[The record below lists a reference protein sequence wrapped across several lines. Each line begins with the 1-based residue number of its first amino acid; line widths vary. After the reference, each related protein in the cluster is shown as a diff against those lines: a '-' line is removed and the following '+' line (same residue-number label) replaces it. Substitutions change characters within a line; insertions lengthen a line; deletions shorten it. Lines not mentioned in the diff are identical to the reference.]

1 MTKALLLLRKDLRI
15 LRRSP
20 LVLLLL
26 LAYPVVIALLVGL
39 VAAYANAKPRVAL
52 VDLDGLPETLVL
64 GGERFHIDRT
74 IDRVREEVELVRLSP
89 EEAERQLETGKVVAT
104 LTVPDGFVRELR
116 LMVRSPEVVLETTQG
131 GLAPR
136 VRQQVQ
142 ALVYGLNRELQSA
155 YIEANLRYIDL
166 IRDGGRGE
174 FLGREFDVLGL
185 DGARRELD
193 ELPAGPRLDRI
204 REFVRTAD
212 LALDQ
217 TDEALRATATP
228 IALVEA
234 DERGRTWALSAQVQA
249 YGLGL
254 TITFLAL
261 VLAAGALAAERDEG
275 VLGRLR
281 RGLVTPGQLVA
292 AKVALAVVVA
302 VGIGLAIALS
312 FGLAVELGDVVGGEP
327 WGRLPLL
334 AAGLV
339 LAGASLGALGVLLGA
354 IAGESRA
361 AVLVALLVVLP
372 LVFLGLI
379 PREVVP
385 PAGIASDA
393 LPFAHAVRFFAAAL
407 YEADPWAEVG
417 REAAWL
423 AALGVAFGFLA
434 RLRTRTLGA

>member
-1 MTKALLLLRKDLRI
+1 
-15 LRRSP
+15 
-20 LVLLLL
+20 
-26 LAYPVVIALLVGL
+26 
-39 VAAYANAKPRVAL
+39 
-52 VDLDGLPETLVL
+52 
-64 GGERFHIDRT
+64 
-74 IDRVREEVELVRLSP
+74 
-89 EEAERQLETGKVVAT
+89 
-104 LTVPDGFVRELR
+104 VRELR

-142 ALVYGLNRELQSA
+142 ALVYGLNRELQTA
-155 YIEANLRYIDL
+155 YIEANLRYIEL

-185 DGARRELD
+185 DGASRLLD
-193 ELPAGPRLDRI
+193 ELPPGPRLDRI

-292 AKVALAVVVA
+292 AKV
-302 VGIGLAIALS
+302 
-312 FGLAVELGDVVGGEP
+312 GLAVIVALVLG
-327 WGRLPLL
+327 L
-334 AAGLV
+334 A

-354 IAGESRA
+354 VAGEGRA

-407 YEADPWAEVG
+407 YEGDPWAEVG
-417 REAAWL
+417 REAVWL
-423 AALGVAFGFLA
+423 AGLGLVFGFLA
-434 RLRTRTLGA
+434 RLRARTLGA

>member
-1 MTKALLLLRKDLRI
+1 MKKTALLLRKDLRV

-26 LAYPVVIALLVGL
+26 LAYPLVIAMLVGL

-64 GGERFHIDRT
+64 GGQRFHIDRT
-74 IDRVREEVELVRLSP
+74 LERVREEVELVRLSP
-89 EEAERQLETGKVVAT
+89 EESERQLETGKVVAT
-104 LTVPDGFVRELR
+104 LTVPEGFVRELR

-131 GLAPR
+131 GTAPR

-142 ALVYGLNRELQSA
+142 ALVYGLNRELESA
-155 YIEANLRYIDL
+155 YIEANLRYIEL
-166 IRDGGRGE
+166 IRDGGRGA
-174 FLGREFDVLGL
+174 FLGRAFDVLGL
-185 DGARRELD
+185 DGASRLLD
-193 ELPAGPRLDRI
+193 ELPPGPRLDRI
-204 REFVRTAD
+204 REFVRTAH

-217 TDEALRATATP
+217 TDEALRATANP
-228 IALVEA
+228 IELVEA

-281 RGLVTPGQLVA
+281 RGLVSPGQLVA

-302 VGIGLAIALS
+302 LVLGLAIALS

-334 AAGLV
+334 AVGLA

-354 IAGESRA
+354 VAGESRA

-372 LVFLGLI
+372 LVFVGLI

-385 PAGIASDA
+385 PAGVVSDA

-407 YEADPWAEVG
+407 YERDPWAEVG

-423 AALGVAFGFLA
+423 VGLGLTFGFLA